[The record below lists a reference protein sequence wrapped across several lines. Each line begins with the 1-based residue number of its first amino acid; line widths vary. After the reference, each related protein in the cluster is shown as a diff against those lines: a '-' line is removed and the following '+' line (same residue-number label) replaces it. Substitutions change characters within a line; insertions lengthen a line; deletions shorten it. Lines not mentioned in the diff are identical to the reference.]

1 MKNRARFFTF
11 TKGLSTTTNGKLPD
25 EFSTFQNVETD
36 LGQLDVRKGRV
47 RIGTITNSTQILDA
61 DGNDDVVPM
70 GGGAIPLVP
79 VGTTK
84 WTLETLFIDDT
95 AASTTYVLGRGSS
108 SDTAV
113 KIAHNADSEVV
124 VTVTDTSA
132 NASTLTFTSMA
143 QSTKIGLQLVRDGAT
158 LTGWCNGQTQTTTMH
173 ATRDTAAGIFETFAD
188 NGANFLNGGID
199 YLRVWNVART
209 TRRDIYSRLLNS
221 RHKNVLYDWVFVT
234 DSIGDIIDRGSRGAH
249 SVPTGTPAF
258 TKDALCLNAAQIQ
271 GIGYNVRNT
280 GTRELVIQAGGLQKT
295 MTIL

>member
-61 DGNDDVVPM
+61 DGSDDTVPM
-70 GGGAIPLVP
+70 GNIPLVP
-79 VGTTK
+79 VSTTK
-84 WTLETLFIDDT
+84 WTFEILWTNDSVAASKYVIGRNGSSACGLKIQHTSTSTVVATITDT
-95 AASTTYVLGRGSS
+95 AA
-108 SDTAV
+108 
-113 KIAHNADSEVV
+113 NA
-124 VTVTDTSA
+124 T
-132 NASTLTFTSMA
+132 TLTWTGIDA
-143 QSTKIGLQLVRDGAT
+143 DVTCGLQITRDGAT
-158 LTGWCNGQTQTTTMH
+158 LTGWLNGTVVTGSMS
-173 ATRDTAAGIFETFAD
+173 ATNDTAAGTWNAFSD

-199 YLRVWNVART
+199 YIRIWNIVRT

-221 RHKNVLYDWVFVT
+221 RHKNVLYDWVFTT
-234 DSIGDIIDRGSRGAH
+234 DSIGDIIDRGSRGVH
-249 SVPTGTPAF
+249 CVPTGTPAF
-258 TKDALCLNAAQIQ
+258 TKNALCLNHANIQ